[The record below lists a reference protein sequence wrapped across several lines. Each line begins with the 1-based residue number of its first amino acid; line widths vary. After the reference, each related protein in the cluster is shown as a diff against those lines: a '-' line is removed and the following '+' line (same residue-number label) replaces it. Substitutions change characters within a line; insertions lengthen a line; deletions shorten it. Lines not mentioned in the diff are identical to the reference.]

1 MEFEPLQKTYFEVLV
16 QYNQA
21 QQVAER
27 EHAWNQI
34 VQIRKQ
40 IEFTHVTTR
49 EQGYFEKWYYP
60 IVRELAV
67 SSDWEGDFRVLARS
81 VVPQITTDEARDAVK
96 KLLEWGLDASE
107 IPPMAL
113 RRIRHEYM
121 QHAMGAVESMPK
133 NERFAAF
140 TTLAMSEKSYN
151 YAVEVLEEARKK
163 IIARAAN
170 DSEVERVYE
179 MMLVAFPMSKK
190 IGKEAEN
197 EK

>member
-1 MEFEPLQKTYFEVLV
+1 MAMET
-16 QYNQA
+16 
-21 QQVAER
+21 
-27 EHAWNQI
+27 
-34 VQIRKQ
+34 
-40 IEFTHVTTR
+40 
-49 EQGYFEKWYYP
+49 FEKITEQASLYDHLEDMSVGELLTH
-60 IVRELAV
+60 INEEDRKVALAV
-67 SSDWEGDFRVLARS
+67 ERVI
-81 VVPQITTDEARDAVK
+81 PQVERLVT
-96 KLLEWGLDASE
+96 LLIPRMRQGGRLFYIGAGTSGRLGVLDASE

-121 QHAMGAVESMPK
+121 QHAVGAVESMPK
-133 NERFAAF
+133 DERFSAF